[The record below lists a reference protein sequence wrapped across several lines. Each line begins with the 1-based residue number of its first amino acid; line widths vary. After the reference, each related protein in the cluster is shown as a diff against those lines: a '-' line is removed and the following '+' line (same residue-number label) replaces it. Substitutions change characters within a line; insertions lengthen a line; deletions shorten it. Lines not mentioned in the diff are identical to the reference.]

1 MSLNIQIVFGNLTK
15 GATIQKIGERDK
27 LSFTMAD
34 NNGDYTEFFPV
45 AVWGKSGAFDKLAV
59 HLVKGKYV
67 TVKGKLVWL
76 EQGEANGVKY
86 DNIIVDCMGARSVK
100 LGPDGKGSEPSKDK
114 PQDAP
119 NQLSKEQQNQA
130 DKALEQAP
138 QPAPDYDLNDDD
150 IPF

>member
-15 GATIQKIGERDK
+15 AATIQKMGERDK

-34 NNGDYTEFFPV
+34 NNGDFTEYFPV
-45 AVWGKSGAFDKLAV
+45 SVWGKSGAFDKVAV
-59 HLVKGKYV
+59 HLVKGKFV
-67 TVKGKLVWL
+67 TAKGKLVWL
-76 EQGEANGVKY
+76 EQGESNGIKY
-86 DNIIVDCMGARSVK
+86 DNVLVDCLGARSIK
-100 LGPDGKGSEPSKDK
+100 LGPDGKGAEPSKDK

-119 NQLSKEQQNQA
+119 SPLTAEQQAQA

-138 QPAPDYDLNDDD
+138 QPAPDADIPEDD

>member
-15 GATIQKIGERDK
+15 AATIQKMGERDK

-45 AVWGKSGAFDKLAV
+45 SVWGKAGAFDKLAV
-59 HLVKGKYV
+59 HLTKGKYV

-76 EQGEANGVKY
+76 EQGESNGVKY
-86 DNIIVDCMGARSVK
+86 DNIIVDCLGARAVK
-100 LGPDGKGSEPSKDK
+100 LGPDGKGAEPSKDK

-119 NQLSKEQQNQA
+119 SPLTEEQQAQA
-130 DKALEQAP
+130 DAALNNAP
-138 QPAPDYDLNDDD
+138 QPAPGEEIPEDD